1 MKIVR
6 IKPEISEEMWR
17 IVTHSLGYETP
28 SDLKAYDVIYK
39 IKGNKHHKMTVFAVN
54 EVHAIAK
61 AEQAWTTNQTVVAL
75 QKLTTQYPRE

>member
-17 IVTHSLGYETP
+17 IVNQSLGYEP
-28 SDLKAYDVIYK
+28 RSDIRAYDVIYK

-54 EVHAIAK
+54 EVHAMAK
-61 AEQAWTTNQTVVAL
+61 AEQAWITNQTVVAL
-75 QKLTTQYPRE
+75 QNLTK